1 MLKSTGWDETVKIV
15 AALHVQSDPA
25 TEHFEKPV
33 DIAVTL
39 PHDVNLPSVPLIRLL
54 QSNYLRHWQDITDD
68 TNSKI
73 LLHDNKIQI
82 TTDCTGW
89 LAITAVQLDVSAIAR
104 LAMRSL
110 SIEPIILRFSVYGLM
125 VPESK
130 SIQIAVFVVPCKAN
144 EDPIQV
150 ETPKPQHHLPIA
162 FPHTIQAYPNE
173 RLRLEIQGSF
183 EPDSSMGETDLTY
196 ELDVPRNFNRI
207 CEKWLKMTS
216 DVENPLNGKL
226 VISSCRN
233 SESKWERLTEI
244 NLSAKT
250 GYASSNSSS
259 GSEH

>member
-1 MLKSTGWDETVKIV
+1 MTIV
-15 AALHVQSDPA
+15 TALNVHSDPT

-39 PHDVNLPSVPLIRLL
+39 AEDVNLPALPLVRLL

-73 LLHDNKIQI
+73 LLHENKIQI

-89 LAITAVQLDVSAIAR
+89 LAVTAVQLDISAIAR
-104 LAMRSL
+104 LALRSL

-125 VPESK
+125 VPETRSV
-130 SIQIAVFVVPCKAN
+130 QIAVFVVPCKTN

-150 ETPKPQHHLPIA
+150 QASKPQHHLPIA
-162 FPHTIQAYPNE
+162 FPHTVQAYPNE
-173 RLRLEIQGSF
+173 RLRLEIQGCF
-183 EPDSSMGETDLTY
+183 EPDTSMGETDLIH
-196 ELDVPRNFNRI
+196 ELDVPRNFNQI
-207 CEKWLKMTS
+207 CEKWLKLTS
-216 DVENPLNGKL
+216 HVETPLSGKL
-226 VISSCRN
+226 IISSCRN

-244 NLSAKT
+244 NISAKT
-250 GYASSNSSS
+250 GYVSSNSSS